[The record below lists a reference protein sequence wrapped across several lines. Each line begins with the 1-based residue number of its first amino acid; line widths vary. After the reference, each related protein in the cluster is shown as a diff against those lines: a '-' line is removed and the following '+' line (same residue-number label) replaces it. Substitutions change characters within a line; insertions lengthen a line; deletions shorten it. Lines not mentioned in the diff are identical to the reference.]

1 LNSYIKAGTQKSK
14 VGVKKKLRDAHE
26 DSYKSQTRP
35 HARQNTAFMNLSV
48 NAEYNNPLN
57 NPEKLSFVA
66 TGSKFSN
73 KDL

>member
-1 LNSYIKAGTQKSK
+1 MKVGKQKSK
-14 VGVKKKLRDAHE
+14 VGIKKKLRETHG
-26 DSYKSQTRP
+26 DSYKSQARP

-48 NAEYNNPLN
+48 NTEYNNPLN
-57 NPEKLSFVA
+57 NSDKLSFVA